1 MVWRQ
6 WRGGSEGAEGLFGA
20 GVLTGLCGRWGAG
33 GGNRTHRDKKKRGK
47 TGRRVGGLKPQPAF
61 NFSQTTWSWC
71 PMPYIFKGMYTSPL
85 PAGDTDGDRNIQA
98 LGNQFL

>member
-1 MVWRQ
+1 M
-6 WRGGSEGAEGLFGA
+6 
-20 GVLTGLCGRWGAG
+20 LTGLCGRWGAG
-33 GGNRTHRDKKKRGK
+33 GGNETHRDKKKRGK

-71 PMPYIFKGMYTSPL
+71 PMPYIFKGMYMSPL